1 MLLHRSL
8 ANASL
13 KAYLH
18 SDFHDHVAQIY
29 AVHHAEGRNSFFDEL
44 EVLEDLNRVFIT
56 IK

>member
-1 MLLHRSL
+1 MLLNRSL

-29 AVHHAEGRNSFFDEL
+29 AVHHAVGRNSFFDEF
-44 EVLEDLNRVFIT
+44 EVLEDLYRVFIAV
-56 IK
+56 K